1 MSTHTGE
8 PSKISRSS
16 CRWNNGNGS
25 FNASAHK
32 NGRLDAAQVLY
43 HFFFGFPEGLH
54 IHLDDLRVLIG
65 FEIIDLLPQIDH
77 GCVLGIIEG
86 PIRCLYHAVGQGNPL
101 QNVKASNDS
110 LLLSPLAVPYAAS
123 EKQSAQIGREV
134 YTRLARRL
142 FRQPVQM
149 APSANRSNPPALS
162 ALAQPQGSCVNLSS
176 ARENLGCWLERPLD
190 FHRYAVPAR
199 SAPRRDPCQTSR

>member
-1 MSTHTGE
+1 MRKPAIPTAPGGGKRRPERHVGNLQYRRSSKMSTHTGE

-32 NGRLDAAQVLY
+32 KWTSGCCPGPVPL
-43 HFFFGFPEGLH
+43 FFFGFPEGLH

-110 LLLSPLAVPYAAS
+110 LLYPLWRYHVQLLKNSPHKSGGRCIPAWQGACSASLSKWLHLQPF
-123 EKQSAQIGREV
+123 QSTCSVCSGA
-134 YTRLARRL
+134 T
-142 FRQPVQM
+142 
-149 APSANRSNPPALS
+149 
-162 ALAQPQGSCVNLSS
+162 
-176 ARENLGCWLERPLD
+176 
-190 FHRYAVPAR
+190 
-199 SAPRRDPCQTSR
+199 PR